1 MKYLLTY
8 FKKFKLESILAPLFK
23 MLEAGFDLIVP
34 LVVANMIDI
43 GIRSHDTKYILTRF
57 GILIA
62 MALLGLACS
71 FTAQYFAAKAAT
83 GSAKGLR
90 HELLAKIQ
98 SLSFTEMDTIGT
110 STLITRMTSDIN
122 QVQNGLNMFLRLF
135 MRSPFIVFGSMI
147 MAFTINTQLALIFLA
162 AIVVLFII
170 VFGVMLLSNPM
181 YKKVQGKLDA
191 VTEATRENLNGVRV
205 IRAFGREKT
214 QIERFAAANDTLL
227 RSQLRVG
234 HVVSIMNPLTYVVVN
249 GVIILILWLGS
260 QKINAGLMLSGDVVA
275 LINYIS
281 QILVELVN

>member
-1 MKYLLTY
+1 
-8 FKKFKLESILAPLFK
+8 
-23 MLEAGFDLIVP
+23 
-34 LVVANMIDI
+34 
-43 GIRSHDTKYILTRF
+43 
-57 GILIA
+57 
-62 MALLGLACS
+62 
-71 FTAQYFAAKAAT
+71 
-83 GSAKGLR
+83 
-90 HELLAKIQ
+90 
-98 SLSFTEMDTIGT
+98 
-110 STLITRMTSDIN
+110 
-122 QVQNGLNMFLRLF
+122 VQNGLNMFLRLF

-234 HVVSIMNPLTYVVVN
+234 HVVSIMNPLTYVV
-249 GVIILILWLGS
+249 
-260 QKINAGLMLSGDVVA
+260 
-275 LINYIS
+275 
-281 QILVELVN
+281 

>member
-147 MAFTINTQLALIFLA
+147 MAFTINTQLALIF
-162 AIVVLFII
+162 
-170 VFGVMLLSNPM
+170 
-181 YKKVQGKLDA
+181 
-191 VTEATRENLNGVRV
+191 
-205 IRAFGREKT
+205 
-214 QIERFAAANDTLL
+214 
-227 RSQLRVG
+227 
-234 HVVSIMNPLTYVVVN
+234 
-249 GVIILILWLGS
+249 
-260 QKINAGLMLSGDVVA
+260 
-275 LINYIS
+275 
-281 QILVELVN
+281 